1 MAEAKLHDK
10 QFHAGKNRQIDN
22 KRPNAK
28 AVRDEIIKKAWR
40 ARRSV
45 ALVPYS
51 AAVPNGY
58 WSSVLN
64 INEAILLD
72 PENH

>member
-1 MAEAKLHDK
+1 MSEAKLHDK
-10 QFHAGKNRQIDN
+10 QFDADKNRQIDN
-22 KRPNAK
+22 QRPNAK
-28 AVRDEIIKKAWR
+28 AVRDEIIKKAWG

-72 PENH
+72 HR